1 MRRQLIR
8 PTVGDLRRLLVIV
21 FVAILAS
28 CVVAASASAFALQRF
43 ASGVSPSSFA
53 LSPQGELWFTDTD
66 GGSVGRIDAKG
77 GVTRLRTWARADGE
91 PIAITRGADGAM
103 WFIDWRGRWLGR
115 GDAGGGMTI
124 FPTGVKTDELF
135 VTGLAA
141 GPDNAV
147 WFGSISRI
155 GRMTTDGRTDWY
167 PLPNPEVGLSAPAT
181 GPDGRVWFATDSA
194 VLAVG
199 SGGVMTRYAVPGMQ
213 YGGAIAAGADG
224 RMWVVAGTGIWS
236 VSTSGVAR
244 HVSSRSL
251 DRPSY
256 GAPVLLAGPL
266 GHMWLSMGYSG
277 KVAEISQAGRV
288 TLHGPGVER
297 IVTDHA
303 FLPGALVLGADKSL
317 FVAGDGVQRVVLRPS
332 CVVPD
337 VVLRTEQTARARLK
351 AAGCGVRVVRR
362 SRGGPVRVVGQ
373 RFKAGRLLARHARV
387 SITLGRLSRACR
399 FPEGASIV
407 ARTADVQ
414 VAVRTVRAPPLTTD
428 SPMTRTWWTCLTS
441 QAKVRRLDSEQDE
454 EAFGFMRDLGPFAIA
469 GTRLTWV
476 VDRQYSH
483 YGDGAT
489 DIVTRD
495 LGSTEPAVT
504 FQAGSTEP
512 FGGPGYG
519 ISEIATNR
527 AGAIAWIAHDH
538 QVEVRTAAGAHRV
551 LASGTVSSVSI
562 DDTTVRWTQDGTQQ
576 STPINQ

>member
-1 MRRQLIR
+1 MRRQRIR
-8 PTVGDLRRLLVIV
+8 PTWGGPRGLLVV
-21 FVAILAS
+21 VLAAMMAS
-28 CVVAASASAFALQRF
+28 CVVAATASAFALQRF
-43 ASGVSPSSFA
+43 ASGVSPSSLA
-53 LSPQGELWFTDTD
+53 LSPQGDLWFTDTD
-66 GGSVGRIDAKG
+66 GGSVGRIDAKR

-91 PIAITRGADGAM
+91 PFAITRGAGGAM

-115 GDAGGGMTI
+115 GDAGGGITI
-124 FPTGVKTDELF
+124 FPTGVKSDELF

-147 WFGSISRI
+147 WFGSDLRI
-155 GRMTTDGRTDWY
+155 GRTTTDGRTDWY
-167 PLPNPEVGLSAPAT
+167 PLANPEAGLSAPAT

-213 YGGAIAAGADG
+213 YGGVIAAGADG
-224 RMWVVAGTGIWS
+224 RMWVVAGTGIWT

-244 HVSSRSL
+244 RISSRSL
-251 DRPSY
+251 ERTSY
-256 GAPVLLAGPL
+256 GAPALRAGPG
-266 GHMWLSMGYSG
+266 GHMWLSMGYAG

-303 FLPGALVLGADKSL
+303 FLPGALALDTDKSL

-362 SRGGPVRVVGQ
+362 SHGGPVRVVGQ
-373 RFKAGRLLARHARV
+373 KIKAGRLLSPHARV
-387 SITLGRLSRACR
+387 TITLGRLPRACR

-407 ARTADVQ
+407 ARSADVQ
-414 VAVRTVRAPPLTTD
+414 VAVRTVRSPPLTTD
-428 SPMTRTWWTCLTS
+428 SRMTRTWWTCLTA

-454 EAFGFMRDLGPFAIA
+454 EPFSFVRDLGPFAIA
-469 GTRLTWV
+469 GTRLTYA

-489 DIVTRD
+489 DVVTRD
-495 LGSTEPAVT
+495 LDSGDPAAT

-512 FGGPGYG
+512 FGGPGYW
-519 ISEIATNR
+519 ITEIATNR
-527 AGAIAWIAHDH
+527 AGDIAWIANDH
-538 QVEVRTAAGAHRV
+538 QVEVRTAAGARNV
-551 LASGTVSSVSI
+551 LASGTVSSVTI
-562 DDTTVRWTQDGTQQ
+562 DDTTVRWTQDGTQR
-576 STPINQ
+576 SAPINQ